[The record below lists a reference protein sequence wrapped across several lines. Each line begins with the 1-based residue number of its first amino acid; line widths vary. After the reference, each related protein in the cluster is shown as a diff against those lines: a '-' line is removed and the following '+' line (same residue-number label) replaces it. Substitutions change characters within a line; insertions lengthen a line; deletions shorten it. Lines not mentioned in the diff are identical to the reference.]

1 MRVNRYKQWAKYHF
15 KGATRKYKKYISDWK
30 EYNAPNNRPPRE
42 STVGYLDPSFQW
54 HRDYHGMNIVS
65 FNRNGETF
73 KTYVI
78 KGRK

>member
-1 MRVNRYKQWAKYHF
+1 MRVNRYKQWARYYF
-15 KGATRKYKKYISDWK
+15 GSNNKGYKKYKEEWK
-30 EYNAPNNRPPRE
+30 EMFKKNKPVIH
-42 STVGYLDPSFQW
+42 STHGYIDPTFQW

-65 FNRNGETF
+65 FNRKGESF